1 MSSDERTADLH
12 ASSGEPGGDGTPPVT
27 PRLLDRL
34 RGTGRDRTPEAV
46 MSELEAVLH
55 EADADRESTAVGE
68 EIVTHSLDELLLAL
82 IALRDDGTH
91 GTGLMEDMAT
101 LFDVKP
107 SPGTVYP
114 RLHDLDEAGVLARHD
129 LVQTKQYAIAD
140 GETARSSLEDAMYQ
154 HLTLG
159 LFLHSALEAV

>member
-1 MSSDERTADLH
+1 MSSDDRTGELRG
-12 ASSGEPGGDGTPPVT
+12 GEPRGDGSPPVT
-27 PRLLDRL
+27 PRLLDRM
-34 RGTGRDRTPEAV
+34 RGSGRDRTPETV

-55 EADADRESTAVGE
+55 ETDVDRDSTAIGE

-114 RLHDLDEAGVLARHD
+114 RLHDLEETGVLTRHD

-140 GETARSSLEDAMYQ
+140 DDAVRSTLEDAMYQ
-154 HLTLG
+154 HLTVG
-159 LFLHSALEAV
+159 LFLHAALDAV